1 MCSRAHIMT
10 RTHVEGI
17 ICSRDKRVPWVIHVE
32 SWLDDRKWSLTL
44 NGSTTSI
51 LVKTS
56 GNWLSVRAHRFC
68 TIVCVSESS
77 TIVFAIRN
85 YHIANALSRVN
96 SRSCEISFDNVMK
109 KLVTVLSTGPKT
121 LSLKTKI
128 LNLVNCK
135 LRTNKVEIK
144 NARNKRW
151 SVYGFKYVV
160 FIHCVYT
167 LCHSPWQM
175 SFNVHRTR
183 NKLVRK

>member
-1 MCSRAHIMT
+1 MCSRARIMT

-68 TIVCVSESS
+68 AIVCVSESS

-96 SRSCEISFDNVMK
+96 SRSREISFDNVMK
-109 KLVTVLSTGPKT
+109 KLVTVLSTGLKT
-121 LSLKTKI
+121 LNENEDFESRGRIVNYGRIKLKWKTWEI
-128 LNLVNCK
+128 NVEAFTALNTSCLY
-135 LRTNKVEIK
+135 T
-144 NARNKRW
+144 
-151 SVYGFKYVV
+151 V
-160 FIHCVYT
+160 FIRRVIHQGKCRLT
-167 LCHSPWQM
+167 
-175 SFNVHRTR
+175 FI
-183 NKLVRK
+183 VREIS